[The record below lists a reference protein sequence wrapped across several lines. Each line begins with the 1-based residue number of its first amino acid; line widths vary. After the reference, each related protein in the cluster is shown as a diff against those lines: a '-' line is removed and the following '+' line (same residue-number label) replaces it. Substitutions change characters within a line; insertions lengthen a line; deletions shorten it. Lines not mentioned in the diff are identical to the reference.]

1 EKHHKYLSHYKT
13 DQSAARERKDPGQH
27 HIFYYAKVD
36 GRKPLDRSHSHD
48 RTGLGMGRRHRNT
61 GHTGQQKT
69 KGSCQIRRK
78 ALELFQLHHIHPHRF
93 DDLFSAHAGA
103 HTHHCGTQHHQPY
116 RDHHTFHT
124 ILAIAERHAKEQHA
138 DKLLTVLGSMHKTHK
153 G

>member
-1 EKHHKYLSHYKT
+1 
-13 DQSAARERKDPGQH
+13 
-27 HIFYYAKVD
+27 
-36 GRKPLDRSHSHD
+36 
-48 RTGLGMGRRHRNT
+48 
-61 GHTGQQKT
+61 QQKT

-124 ILAIAERHAKEQHA
+124 ILSIAERHAKEQHA
-138 DKLLTVLGSMHKTHK
+138 DKLLTVLRSMHKTHK
-153 G
+153 GRSKDLAAPEEGIRLSAVHICTKQGYSLAD